1 MTKRLRG
8 FEVAKGFEDEGIE
21 LPKRSTKGSVGYDF
35 KAAKAVT
42 IPPARVTEDGMV
54 TFAPVRVE
62 TGVKAYFQADEV
74 LKLYSRSSNPSKRG
88 LILAN
93 SVGIGDSDYYGNAGN
108 DGHYMFEFI
117 NISGEPV
124 HIEVGDKIGQGMFE
138 KVLHT
143 DDDEADGERLGG
155 HGSTGK

>member
-8 FEVAKGFEDEGIE
+8 FEVAKGFEDAGID
-21 LPKRSTKGSVGYDF
+21 LPKRSTKGSVGYDL

-42 IPPARVTEDGMV
+42 IPPAHVTEDGTV

-74 LKLYSRSSNPSKRG
+74 LKLYNRSSNPSKRG

-117 NISGEPV
+117 NISGEPI
-124 HIEVGDKIGQGMFE
+124 HIEVGDKIGQGIFE
-138 KVLHT
+138 KVLLT